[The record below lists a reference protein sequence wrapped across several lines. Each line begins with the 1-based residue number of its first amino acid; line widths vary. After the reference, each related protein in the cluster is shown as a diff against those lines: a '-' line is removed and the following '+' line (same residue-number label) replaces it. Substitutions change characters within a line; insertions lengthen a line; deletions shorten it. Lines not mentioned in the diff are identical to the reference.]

1 MTDNSHNGP
10 VRVRYAPSP
19 TGDPHVGNLRTALLN
34 WVFARHAG
42 GQFIVRIEDTDRERM
57 VDGAEDRILEALKW
71 LGLDWDEGPQVGGP
85 YAPYVQS
92 ERKALGKYAVAA
104 QQLIDNGHA
113 YECTCTPERLDEV
126 RQRQRAEKKPTG
138 YDGYCRNKSAEEMAA
153 DKAQDLAS
161 VVRFKVPL
169 KGEVVFN
176 DVLRGPLTFDPSLLQ
191 DFVILKSDG
200 YPTYH
205 LAHIVDDHEMGVT
218 HVLRSEEWIS
228 STPRHVM
235 MYDGFGWEPP
245 AFVHLS
251 ILLGPDRSK
260 LSKRHGDTA
269 LLEFRDRGFLP
280 GTMFNFLSLLGWS
293 AGDDEEVMS
302 REQIVEKFS
311 LDGLNAAPSI
321 FDITKLEWMNGVYL
335 RQLGVDALAEML
347 LPELEARD
355 GLPESILRPLD
366 KEYVTS
372 LVPLVHERL
381 KVIDRAE
388 LSEMLSYFFQDEID
402 LDIAEVVQKGMDEAV
417 TASALESAAM
427 ALESAETFEAEPL
440 EEQFR
445 ALCVELDL
453 KPRQLFGAL
462 RVSLT
467 ARKVA
472 PPLFDTMVALGRGR
486 SVDRVRRAA
495 ALLSETGARERTVS

>member
-1 MTDNSHNGP
+1 MTDTLNLGP

-57 VDGAEDRILEALKW
+57 VDGAEERILEALDW
-71 LGLDWDEGPQVGGP
+71 LGLDWDEGPGKGGP
-85 YAPYVQS
+85 FAPYVQS
-92 ERKALGKYAVAA
+92 ERKALDKYGDAA
-104 QQLIDNGHA
+104 RQLIANGHA
-113 YECTCTPERLDEV
+113 YECTCTPERLEQL

-138 YDGYCRNKSAEEMAA
+138 YDGYCRNKSADELAGE
-153 DKAQDLAS
+153 KAQGLAS

-169 KGEVVFN
+169 EGEVVFN
-176 DVLRGPLTFDPSLLQ
+176 DFLRGPLTFDPSLLQ

-205 LAHIVDDHEMGVT
+205 LAHIVDDHEMQIT

-235 MYDGFGWEPP
+235 MYEGFGWEPP
-245 AFVHLS
+245 EFVHLS

-269 LLEFRDRGFLP
+269 LLEFRDKGFLP

-293 AGDDEEVMS
+293 AGDDEEVMT
-302 REQIVEKFS
+302 REQVIEKFS

-335 RQLGVDALAEML
+335 RQLGVDALAELL
-347 LPELEARD
+347 LPELEADD
-355 GLPESILRPLD
+355 GLPASISRPLD
-366 KEYVTS
+366 KVFVTE
-372 LVPLVHERL
+372 LVPLIHERL
-381 KVIDRAE
+381 KVIDRTE
-388 LSEMLSYFFQDEID
+388 VSEMLSYFFEDEIE
-402 LDIAEVVQKGMDEAV
+402 LDPAEVVQKGMDEAT
-417 TASALESAAM
+417 TASALESAAVR
-427 ALESAETFEAEPL
+427 LESAEPFEAESL
-440 EEQFR
+440 EQQFR
-445 ALCVELDL
+445 ALCEELEL

-467 ARKVA
+467 ARRVA
-472 PPLFDTMVALGRGR
+472 PPLFDTMVAIGRDR

-495 ALLSETGARERTVS
+495 GLLSGTGARA

>member
-1 MTDNSHNGP
+1 MTDKSHSGP

-57 VDGAEDRILEALKW
+57 VDGSLDRILSALEW
-71 LGLDWDEGPQVGGP
+71 LGLDWDEGPGVDGP
-85 YAPYVQS
+85 HAPYVQS
-92 ERKALGKYAVAA
+92 DRKALGKYAKAA
-104 QQLIDNGHA
+104 QMLIDNGQA
-113 YECTCTPERLDEV
+113 YECTCTPERLDQV
-126 RQRQRAEKKPTG
+126 RLRQRAEKKPTG
-138 YDGYCRNKSAEEMAA
+138 YDSYCRNKSDEERTA
-153 DKAQDLAS
+153 DKAQGLAT

-169 KGEVVFN
+169 EGEVVFN

-205 LAHIVDDHEMGVT
+205 LAHIVDDHDMGIT

-235 MYDGFGWEPP
+235 VYEGFGWEPP

-251 ILLGPDRSK
+251 ILLGPDRAK

-269 LLEFRDRGFLP
+269 LLEFRDKGFLP
-280 GTMFNFLSLLGWS
+280 ETMFNFLSLLGWS
-293 AGDDEEVMS
+293 AGDDEEVMT

-321 FDITKLEWMNGVYL
+321 FNITKLEWMNGVYL
-335 RQLGVDALAEML
+335 RQLPVHALAEIL
-347 LPELEARD
+347 IPELEAPD
-355 GLPESILRPLD
+355 GLPASISRPLD
-366 KEYVTS
+366 RDYVTE

-381 KVIDRAE
+381 KVIDREE
-388 LSEMLSYFFQDEID
+388 LAGMLAYFFQDEIE
-402 LDIAEVVQKGMDEAV
+402 LDPAAVVQKGMNEAA
-417 TASALESAAM
+417 TASALESAAV
-427 ALESAETFEAEPL
+427 ALESAEAFESEPL
-440 EEQFR
+440 EEGFR
-445 ALCVELDL
+445 ALCVELGL
-453 KPRQLFGAL
+453 KPRQFFGAL
-462 RVSLT
+462 RVALT
-467 ARKVA
+467 ARRVA
-472 PPLFDTMVALGRGR
+472 PPLFDTMVALGRER
-486 SVDRVRRAA
+486 SIARVRRAA
-495 ALLSETGARERTVS
+495 ALLLRDQAVS